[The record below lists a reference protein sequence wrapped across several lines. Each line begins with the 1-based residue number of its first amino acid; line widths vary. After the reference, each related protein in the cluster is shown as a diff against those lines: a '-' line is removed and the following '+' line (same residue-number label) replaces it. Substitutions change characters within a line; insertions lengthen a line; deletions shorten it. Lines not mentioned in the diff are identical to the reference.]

1 MKKKLISLLLALIM
15 ALSLLPMSV
24 LAEGA
29 DVPTPSAENGFIDE
43 IYFPVSGSK
52 TKKDTNLERIE
63 NFAFQQEK
71 TTYENVL
78 LPDLVPGKNGVVS
91 SGAAANYLGIS
102 IPEEYTGS
110 TADEKL
116 YFRVYLDGVNRS
128 DSSSPT
134 SYKKLSKNTLSAANN
149 LINMVYNGMNTIKAG
164 KWSTMTIQVGTVN
177 EEKTDFVKSD
187 VYQIKLTR
195 QASLHELTVKAGEDT
210 INLSPVPDWINNP
223 YIRDY
228 SVVTAADEITL
239 NLKGTTGAKLLIGKD
254 EVVSGEDV
262 SVALDKYRATPDAN
276 VAVVPITVKIST
288 DTVAT
293 ETSYRLF
300 VSKENYTP
308 QIKAQPQALI
318 VDKLETA
325 DLTVTAEAG
334 GDGTLTYQWY
344 EKRGSNS
351 SAKIQGATECTYSAP
366 TVYAGTRSYYCV
378 VTNTVDNAPFTITS
392 EAASVT
398 VNLNVLTAPQFYR
411 PMELYGNNGSRVF
424 FQNGKPTF
432 AVYMASGRDA
442 ADQADG
448 LSYEISIYRADKK
461 EANGELQATSTTFNG
476 EIGGG
481 NGGPY
486 LYIELPSQNVTGT
499 WYYYAVVTVSKDGYE
514 SASRAGNFIPLT
526 FKSAGDIVTELE
538 GTGSASDP
546 YLIYNQ
552 KDLEYV
558 KGLVEGKNGPAFNFA
573 GQTLAFAND
582 IELDTTWTPIGN
594 LKPGGDENDRGPSL
608 QPFCGTIDGRNY
620 TLNIAD
626 HGKCLLYYVRNAT
639 VKNMNIQGDHIDG
652 YGLVERY
659 IVDYGEDGK
668 YISQSAAKHRTI
680 DIENVTLKSGTKT
693 LQSGF
698 IGGVAS
704 GANAINIRNC
714 TIEKEVVIGYDKQQ
728 SYIGS
733 FAGNFNGTI
742 QNSVSYATVY
752 GKDCVG
758 GLAGQKGQSMGA
770 CDFLNCAFL
779 GEVVASGD
787 SVGGIIGSGYAS
799 APGTP
804 MVQVHNCYV
813 AADITGH
820 DRVAGIV
827 GAESAHVGNVD
838 EGDQYGVKGTTSITD
853 NHYFGKLTA
862 AGNNVGGIIG
872 FMYDFTKKSGEAT
885 NYFVDSCGAS
895 SSIGGVKTGT
905 ITGADRFGLAY
916 SAAAFA
922 DGTVTDKLNNSQSG
936 YSYKNWVQGEKYPVF
951 SDKAVVMSL
960 AVSGDY
966 KTDYTV
972 GEALDLTGIT
982 LTATWSDGKTTSV
995 ALNDPELTITGFDTN
1010 QRGQQTVT
1018 LAYGAAKATITV
1030 TVLLPAGADITVTF
1044 SLLGDSIHGNSGD
1057 KHTLADG
1064 NLEKWIDGVTVTV
1077 GNNATVLDVI
1087 TKTLG
1092 SKYSIENET
1101 GNYIQ
1106 SITPKDGKALGE
1118 FTNGNLSGWMYTL
1131 NGVHPNLG
1139 VAQQYLNDGD
1149 VIVFHYTDDYAKE
1162 YEADNNKKKTAEEV
1176 VALIDAIGTVDLSK
1190 GTAIDKA
1197 RVAYD
1202 KLTDAEKTLVTN
1214 YSVLTDAESTYTKLL
1229 AEQGKKLGDI
1239 YSTTGDFMGTL
1250 GTPTVNST
1258 GGEWMV
1264 IGLARS
1270 GRPVPAGYY
1279 DNVVEYV
1286 KAMADA
1292 NERLHRAKVTDNA
1305 RVILGLTA
1313 IGKDVT
1319 NVGGHN
1325 LLKGLDNMAYVQKQG
1340 INGPIFTLIA
1350 LDSHNYPTMG
1360 DVTREKLIQ
1369 VILDAQ
1375 LPGGGWNLSGENAD
1389 TDMTAMAIQA
1399 LAPYYKTNET
1409 VKAAVDKALEALSA
1423 LQRNDGGFG
1432 SWGTV
1437 NSESCA
1443 QVIVALTALGID
1455 PATDSRF
1462 VKNGN
1467 TVLDALAGFYVT
1479 GGGFKHTAD
1488 GERNGMATEQ
1498 GYYALA
1504 AYFRFANAQTSLY
1517 DMSDVTIQTDS
1528 HTHAF
1533 GAWTVT
1539 TPATCTADGVE
1550 TRSCA
1555 CGETETRI
1563 IPATGHAFGAWTVT
1577 TPATCTTDGVETRS
1591 CACGETETRI
1601 IPATGHAFG
1610 AWTVTTPATCT
1621 TDGVE
1626 TRSCACGET
1635 ETRAIPA
1642 TGHVDADH
1650 DGKCD
1655 VCQAVITPVEPGETD
1670 PSDPGK
1676 TDPTNPGTDTPAT
1689 GDTGVLVWV
1698 IALPVAL
1705 LAAALVLKRKE
1716 REA

>member
-1 MKKKLISLLLALIM
+1 MKKRIISLLLALIM
-15 ALSLLPMSV
+15 ALSLLPVSV
-24 LAEGA
+24 LAAGA
-29 DVPTPSAENGFIDE
+29 GVPTPSAENGFVDE
-43 IYFPVSGSK
+43 IYFPVAAKKSMGNSLERIQGYVFQQGTTKYDVILPDKAVKVTAPPANYFGITVPEKYISGEAEENLYYSVYFDGVLK
-52 TKKDTNLERIE
+52 TKKPVQLKTEMTRVMAMFYMNQIE
-63 NFAFQQEK
+63 VGQ
-71 TTYENVL
+71 
-78 LPDLVPGKNGVVS
+78 
-91 SGAAANYLGIS
+91 
-102 IPEEYTGS
+102 
-110 TADEKL
+110 
-116 YFRVYLDGVNRS
+116 
-128 DSSSPT
+128 
-134 SYKKLSKNTLSAANN
+134 
-149 LINMVYNGMNTIKAG
+149 
-164 KWSTMTIQVGTVN
+164 WSTLTIQVGTVN
-177 EEKTDFVKSD
+177 AEKTSFVKSD
-187 VYQIKLTR
+187 VYEFRLTR
-195 QASLHELTVKAGEDT
+195 QASLHSLTVQAGDDAL
-210 INLSPVPDWINNP
+210 NLSPAPDWTANP
-223 YIRDY
+223 YVREY
-228 SVVTAADEITL
+228 SVVTAADEVTL
-239 NLKGTTGAKLLIGKD
+239 KFTGSAGAKFFIGEKEVESGKD
-254 EVVSGEDV
+254 IAVALSGYRAAPDA
-262 SVALDKYRATPDAN
+262 SVAI
-276 VAVVPITVKIST
+276 VPITVKVDSKT
-288 DTVAT
+288 APTEAT
-293 ETSYRLF
+293 YRLF
-300 VSKENYTP
+300 VSKENYIP
-308 QIKAQPQALI
+308 QIKTQPQT
-318 VDKLETA
+318 VTVNKLEDATLSVAAETA
-325 DLTVTAEAG
+325 G
-334 GDGTLTYQWY
+334 NGKLTYQWH
-344 EKRGSNS
+344 EKY
-351 SAKIQGATECTYSAP
+351 SASDKEIPGATESTYSAP
-366 TVYAGTRSYYCV
+366 TTYAGTRNYYCV
-378 VTNTVDNAPFTITS
+378 ITNTVSGAPFTVTS
-392 EAASVT
+392 ETASVT
-398 VNLNVLTAPQFYR
+398 VDLNVLTAPQFYR
-411 PMELYGNNGSRVF
+411 PMELFSNNGVRVF
-424 FQNGKPTF
+424 FQNGVPTF

-448 LSYEISIYRADKK
+448 LKYEISIYRTDKK
-461 EANGELQATSTTFNG
+461 DANGELQATSTTRIG

-481 NGGPY
+481 GPY
-486 LYIELPSQNVTGT
+486 YYIELPSQNITGT

-514 SASRAGNFIPLT
+514 SASRAGNFVPLT

-546 YLIYNQ
+546 YLIYSQ
-552 KDLEYV
+552 KDLAYV

-594 LKPGGDENDRGPSL
+594 LKPNGDENDLGPSL
-608 QPFCGTIDGRNY
+608 QPFCGTIDGRNH
-620 TLNIAD
+620 TLSIAD

-639 VKNMNIQGDHIDG
+639 VKNLNIQGDHIDG

-668 YISQSAAKHRTI
+668 YISATAAKHRTI

-714 TIEKEVVIGYDKQQ
+714 TIEKGVVIGYDKQQ

-733 FAGNFNGTI
+733 FAGNFNGTMK
-742 QNSVSYATVY
+742 NCVSYATVY
-752 GKDCVG
+752 GVDCVG

-770 CDFLNCAFL
+770 CDFLNSAFL

-787 SVGGIIGSGYAS
+787 AVGGIIGSGYPS

-813 AADITGH
+813 AADI
-820 DRVAGIV
+820 AGRDWVGGIA

-838 EGDQYGVKGTTSITD
+838 EGDQYGVKGTTSISD
-853 NHYFGKLTA
+853 NHYYGKLTA
-862 AGNNVGGIIG
+862 TGKNVGGIIG

-885 NYFVDSCGAS
+885 NYFVDSCGTA

-905 ITGADRFGLAY
+905 ITGADRFGLACL
-916 SAAAFA
+916 ATEFA
-922 DGTVTDKLNNSQSG
+922 DGTVTAKLNNSQSG

-951 SDKAVVMSL
+951 SDKAVAMSL
-960 AVSGDY
+960 EASGNY
-966 KTDYTV
+966 KTTYTM
-972 GEALDLTGIT
+972 GDALDLTGIT
-982 LTATWSDGKTTSV
+982 LTVKWSDGTTSGV
-995 ALNDPELTITGFDTN
+995 ALNDPELKITGFDTN
-1010 QRGQQTVT
+1010 TRGQQTVT
-1018 LAYGAAKATITV
+1018 LSYGAAKAEITV
-1030 TVLLPAGADITVTF
+1030 TVLLPVGKDITVTF
-1044 SLLGDSIHGNSGD
+1044 SLLGDSVHGDSGD

-1087 TKTLG
+1087 TKALG

-1139 VAQQYLNDGD
+1139 VAQQYLNEGD
-1149 VIVFHYTDDYAKE
+1149 VIVFHYTDDYTKE

-1239 YSTTGDFMGTL
+1239 YKTTGDYIAAL
-1250 GTPTVNST
+1250 GTPGVGST
-1258 GGEWMV
+1258 GGEWMT

-1286 KAMADA
+1286 KAKADA

-1305 RVILGLTA
+1305 RVILALTA

-1437 NSESCA
+1437 NSESCD

-1455 PATDSRF
+1455 PTTDSRF

-1504 AYFRFANAQTSLY
+1504 AYYRFVNAQTRLY
-1517 DMSDVTIQTDS
+1517 DMSDVTIQIDS

-1533 GAWTVT
+1533 
-1539 TPATCTADGVE
+1539 
-1550 TRSCA
+1550 S
-1555 CGETETRI
+1555 
-1563 IPATGHAFGAWTVT
+1563 AWTVT

-1655 VCQAVITPVEPGETD
+1655 VCQAVITPVDPGKTD

-1705 LAAALVLKRKE
+1705 LAAAFVLKRKE

>member
-1 MKKKLISLLLALIM
+1 M
-15 ALSLLPMSV
+15 ALSLLPVSV
-24 LAEGA
+24 LAAGA
-29 DVPTPSAENGFIDE
+29 DVPAPSAENGFVDE

-52 TKKDTNLERIE
+52 TKKGTNLERIE

-78 LPDLVPGKNGVVS
+78 LPDLVPGKNGKVS

-102 IPEEYTGS
+102 IPEKYTGS

-116 YFRVYLDGVNRS
+116 YFRVYLDGKNRS
-128 DSSSPT
+128 DSSSPS

-149 LINMVYNGMNTIKAG
+149 LITMVYNGMISIEAG

-195 QASLHELTVKAGEDT
+195 QASLHELTVKAGKDT

-228 SVVTAADEITL
+228 SVVTAADVITL
-239 NLKGTTGAKLLIGKD
+239 NLKGSTGAKFFIGEN
-254 EVVSGEDV
+254 EVSSGEDV

-288 DTVAT
+288 DMVAT

-308 QIKAQPQALI
+308 QIKAQPQALT

-378 VTNTVDNAPFTITS
+378 ITNTVSGAPFTVTS
-392 EAASVT
+392 ETASVT
-398 VNLNVLTAPQFYR
+398 VNLNALTAPQFYR

-442 ADQADG
+442 ADQADD
-448 LSYEISIYRADKK
+448 LSYKISIYRADKK
-461 EANGELQATSTTFNG
+461 DANGELQATSTTRNG

-481 NGGPY
+481 NDGPY
-486 LYIELPSQNVTGT
+486 YYIELPSQNVTGT

-514 SASRAGNFIPLT
+514 SASRAGNFVPLT
-526 FKSAGDIVTELE
+526 FKSAGDIVTGLE

-546 YLIYNQ
+546 YLIYSQ
-552 KDLEYV
+552 KDLAYV

-594 LKPGGDENDRGPSL
+594 LKPNGDENDRGPSL
-608 QPFCGTIDGRNY
+608 QPFCGTIDGRNH
-620 TLNIAD
+620 TLRIAD
-626 HGKCLLYYVRNAT
+626 HGKCLLNYVRNAA
-639 VKNMNIQGDHIDG
+639 VKNLNIQGDHIDG

-668 YISQSAAKHRTI
+668 YIGATAAKHRTI

-714 TIEKEVVIGYDKQQ
+714 TIEKGVVIGYDKQQ

-733 FAGNFNGTI
+733 FAGNFNGTV
-742 QNSVSYATVY
+742 QNCVSYATVY
-752 GKDCVG
+752 GVDCVG

-770 CDFLNCAFL
+770 CDFLNSAFL
-779 GEVVASGD
+779 GEVVASGY
-787 SVGGIIGSGYAS
+787 SVGGIIGSGYPS

-813 AADITGH
+813 AADIAGH
-820 DRVAGIV
+820 DRVGGIA

-853 NHYFGKLTA
+853 NHYYGKLTA
-862 AGNNVGGIIG
+862 TGKNVGGIIG

-885 NYFVDSCGAS
+885 NYFVDSCGTA

-922 DGTVTDKLNNSQSG
+922 DGTVTAKLNNSQSG

-951 SDKAVVMSL
+951 SDKAVAMSL
-960 AVSGDY
+960 EASGNY
-966 KTDYTV
+966 KTTYTM
-972 GEALDLTGIT
+972 GDALDLTGIT
-982 LTATWSDGKTTSV
+982 LTAKWSDGTTSGV
-995 ALNDPELTITGFDTN
+995 ALNDPALKISGFDTN
-1010 QRGQQTVT
+1010 TRGQQTVT
-1018 LAYGAAKATITV
+1018 LSYGAAKAEITV
-1030 TVLLPAGADITVTF
+1030 TVLLPVGKDITVTF
-1044 SLLGDSIHGNSGD
+1044 SLLGDSVHGDSGD

-1077 GNNATVLDVI
+1077 DNNATVLDVI
-1087 TKTLG
+1087 TKALG
-1092 SKYSIENET
+1092 SKYIIENET

-1106 SITPKDGKALGE
+1106 SITPKGGTPLGE

-1131 NGVHPNLG
+1131 NGKHSNLG
-1139 VAQQYLNDGD
+1139 VAQQYLMNGD
-1149 VIVFHYTDDYAKE
+1149 VIVFHYTDDYSRENAFDQQKS
-1162 YEADNNKKKTAEEV
+1162 ADEV
-1176 VALIDAIGTVDLSK
+1176 ITMIAAIGTVSLSK
-1190 GTAIDKA
+1190 GAAISQA
-1197 RVAYD
+1197 RAAYD
-1202 KLTDAEKTLVTN
+1202 NLTADEKALVTN
-1214 YSVLTDAESTYTKLL
+1214 YDKLL
-1229 AEQGKKLGDI
+1229 AAEAAYAKLVAEMGKKRDEI
-1239 YSTTGDFMGTL
+1239 FKTTGDFIQGL

-1270 GRPVPAGYY
+1270 GRTVPAGYY
-1279 DNVVEYV
+1279 DNVVKFVREN
-1286 KAMADA
+1286 ADK
-1292 NERLHRAKVTDNA
+1292 NERLDRNKVTDNA
-1305 RVILGLTA
+1305 RVILALTA

-1325 LLKGLDNMAYVQKQG
+1325 LLKGLDNMAYVQTQG

-1375 LPGGGWNLSGENAD
+1375 LPDGGWTLSGNDAD
-1389 TDMTAMAIQA
+1389 PDMTAMAIQS

-1455 PATDSRF
+1455 PTADSRF
-1462 VKNGN
+1462 VKNGL
-1467 TVLDALAGFYVT
+1467 TVLDALAGFYVN
-1479 GGGFKHTAD
+1479 GGGFRHTAG

-1504 AYFRFANAQTSLY
+1504 AYYRFVNAQTRLY
-1517 DMSDVTIQTDS
+1517 DMTDVTIQTAGS
-1528 HTHAF
+1528 
-1533 GAWTVT
+1533 
-1539 TPATCTADGVE
+1539 
-1550 TRSCA
+1550 
-1555 CGETETRI
+1555 
-1563 IPATGHAFGAWTVT
+1563 
-1577 TPATCTTDGVETRS
+1577 
-1591 CACGETETRI
+1591 
-1601 IPATGHAFG
+1601 
-1610 AWTVTTPATCT
+1610 
-1621 TDGVE
+1621 
-1626 TRSCACGET
+1626 
-1635 ETRAIPA
+1635 
-1642 TGHVDADH
+1642 
-1650 DGKCD
+1650 
-1655 VCQAVITPVEPGETD
+1655 
-1670 PSDPGK
+1670 
-1676 TDPTNPGTDTPAT
+1676 NTPAT

-1698 IALPVAL
+1698 IALPVTA
-1705 LAAALVLKRKE
+1705 LAAAFVLKRKE

>member
-1 MKKKLISLLLALIM
+1 MKKRIISLLLALIM
-15 ALSLLPMSV
+15 ALSLLPVSV
-24 LAEGA
+24 LAAGA
-29 DVPTPSAENGFIDE
+29 GVPTPSAENSYVDE
-43 IYFPVSGSK
+43 IYFPVSAKKSTNNTLERIQGYVFQQGTTKYDVILPDKAVKVTGPPANYFGIKVPEKYISGEAEENLYYSVYFGGVLK
-52 TKKDTNLERIE
+52 TKKPVQL
-63 NFAFQQEK
+63 K
-71 TTYENVL
+71 TEMTRVM
-78 LPDLVPGKNGVVS
+78 
-91 SGAAANYLGIS
+91 AM
-102 IPEEYTGS
+102 
-110 TADEKL
+110 L
-116 YFRVYLDGVNRS
+116 Y
-128 DSSSPT
+128 
-134 SYKKLSKNTLSAANN
+134 
-149 LINMVYNGMNTIKAG
+149 MNQIKAG
-164 KWSTMTIQVGTVN
+164 QWSTLTIQVGTVDAA
-177 EEKTDFVKSD
+177 KTSFVKSD
-187 VYQIKLTR
+187 VYEFRLTR
-195 QASLHELTVKAGEDT
+195 QASLHSLTVRAGEDAL
-210 INLSPVPDWINNP
+210 NLSPAPDWTENP
-223 YIRDY
+223 YVREY
-228 SVVTAADEITL
+228 SVITAADEVTL
-239 NLKGTTGAKLLIGKD
+239 KFTGSAGAKFLIGEKEVDSGKD
-254 EVVSGEDV
+254 IAVALSAYRAAPDA
-262 SVALDKYRATPDAN
+262 SVAI
-276 VAVVPITVKIST
+276 VPITVKVDSKT
-288 DTVAT
+288 APTEAT
-293 ETSYRLF
+293 YRLF
-300 VSKENYTP
+300 VSKENYIP
-308 QIKAQPQALI
+308 QIKTQPQN
-318 VDKLETA
+318 VTVNKLESATLSVAAETA
-325 DLTVTAEAG
+325 G
-334 GDGTLTYQWY
+334 NGKLTYQWH
-344 EKRGSNS
+344 EKD
-351 SAKIQGATECTYSAP
+351 SASGIDIEISGATESTYSAP
-366 TVYAGTRSYYCV
+366 TTYAGTRNYYCV
-378 VTNTVDNAPFTITS
+378 ITNTVSGAPFTVTS
-392 EAASVT
+392 ETASVT
-398 VNLNVLTAPQFYR
+398 VDLNVLTAPQFYR
-411 PMELYGNNGSRVF
+411 PMELYSNNGVRVF
-424 FQNGKPTF
+424 FQNGVPIF

-448 LSYEISIYRADKK
+448 LKYEISIYRTDKK
-461 EANGELQATSTTFNG
+461 DANGELQATSTTHTG

-481 NGGPY
+481 GPY
-486 LYIELPSQNVTGT
+486 YYIELPSQNITGT

-514 SASRAGNFIPLT
+514 SKSRAGNFVPLT

-546 YLIYNQ
+546 YLIYSQ
-552 KDLEYV
+552 KDLAYV

-594 LKPGGDENDRGPSL
+594 LKPNGDENDLGPSL
-608 QPFCGTIDGRNY
+608 QPFCGTIDGRNH
-620 TLNIAD
+620 TLSIAD

-639 VKNMNIQGDHIDG
+639 VKNLNIQGDHIDG

-668 YISQSAAKHRTI
+668 YISATAAKHRTI

-714 TIEKEVVIGYDKQQ
+714 TIEKGVVIGYDKQQ

-733 FAGNFNGTI
+733 FAGSFNGTMK
-742 QNSVSYATVY
+742 NCVSYATVY
-752 GKDCVG
+752 GVDCVG

-770 CDFLNCAFL
+770 CDFLNSAFL

-787 SVGGIIGSGYAS
+787 AVGGIIGSGYPG

-853 NHYFGKLTA
+853 NHYYGKLTA
-862 AGNNVGGIIG
+862 TGKNVGGIIG

-885 NYFVDSCGAS
+885 NYFVDSCGTA

-916 SAAAFA
+916 SATAFT
-922 DGTVTDKLNNSQSG
+922 DGTVTAKLNNSQSG

-951 SDKAVVMSL
+951 SDKAVAMSL
-960 AVSGDY
+960 EASGNY
-966 KTDYTV
+966 KTTYTM
-972 GEALDLTGIT
+972 GDALDLTGIS
-982 LTATWSDGKTTSV
+982 LTATWSDSTTTSV
-995 ALNDPELTITGFDTN
+995 ALNDPELKITGFDTN
-1010 QRGQQTVT
+1010 TRGQQTVT
-1018 LAYGAAKATITV
+1018 LSYGAAKAEITV
-1030 TVLLPAGADITVTF
+1030 TVLLPVGKDITVTF
-1044 SLLGDSIHGNSGD
+1044 SLLGDSVHGNSGD

-1087 TKTLG
+1087 TKALG
-1092 SKYSIENET
+1092 SKYIIENKT

-1106 SITPKDGKALGE
+1106 SITPKDGTPLGE

-1131 NGVHPNLG
+1131 NGKHSDLG
-1139 VAQQYLNDGD
+1139 VAQQYLMNGD
-1149 VIVFHYTDDYAKE
+1149 VIVFHYTDDYSRENAFDQQKS
-1162 YEADNNKKKTAEEV
+1162 ADEV
-1176 VALIDAIGTVDLSK
+1176 ITMIAAIGTVSLSK
-1190 GTAIDKA
+1190 GAAISQA
-1197 RVAYD
+1197 RAAYD
-1202 KLTDAEKTLVTN
+1202 NLTADEKALVTN
-1214 YSVLTDAESTYTKLL
+1214 YDKLL
-1229 AEQGKKLGDI
+1229 AAEAAYAKLVAEMGEKLDEI
-1239 YSTTGDFMGTL
+1239 YKTTGDFMGTL

-1270 GRPVPAGYY
+1270 GRTVPAGYY

-1286 KAMADA
+1286 KAKADA

-1305 RVILGLTA
+1305 RVILALTS

-1325 LLKGLDNMAYVQKQG
+1325 LLKGLDNMAYVQTQG

-1375 LPGGGWNLSGENAD
+1375 LNDGGWDLSAGKAD
-1389 TDMTAMAIQA
+1389 PDMTAMAIQA

-1455 PATDSRF
+1455 PTADSRF
-1462 VKNGN
+1462 VKNDL
-1467 TVLDALAGFYVT
+1467 TVLDALASFYVT
-1479 GGGFKHTAD
+1479 GGGFRHTANGD
-1488 GERNGMATEQ
+1488 LDGMATEQ

-1504 AYFRFANAQTSLY
+1504 AYYRFVNAQTRLY
-1517 DMSDVTIQTDS
+1517 DMTDVAIQTGGS
-1528 HTHAF
+1528 
-1533 GAWTVT
+1533 
-1539 TPATCTADGVE
+1539 
-1550 TRSCA
+1550 
-1555 CGETETRI
+1555 
-1563 IPATGHAFGAWTVT
+1563 
-1577 TPATCTTDGVETRS
+1577 
-1591 CACGETETRI
+1591 
-1601 IPATGHAFG
+1601 
-1610 AWTVTTPATCT
+1610 
-1621 TDGVE
+1621 
-1626 TRSCACGET
+1626 
-1635 ETRAIPA
+1635 
-1642 TGHVDADH
+1642 
-1650 DGKCD
+1650 
-1655 VCQAVITPVEPGETD
+1655 
-1670 PSDPGK
+1670 
-1676 TDPTNPGTDTPAT
+1676 NTPAT
-1689 GDTGVLVWV
+1689 GDAGVLVWV
-1698 IALPVAL
+1698 IALPVAA
-1705 LAAALVLKRKE
+1705 LAAAFVLKRKE

>member
-1 MKKKLISLLLALIM
+1 MKFTGSAGAKFLIGEKEVDSGKDIAV
-15 ALSLLPMSV
+15 ALS
-24 LAEGA
+24 AYRA
-29 DVPTPSAENGFIDE
+29 A
-43 IYFPVSGSK
+43 
-52 TKKDTNLERIE
+52 
-63 NFAFQQEK
+63 
-71 TTYENVL
+71 
-78 LPDLVPGKNGVVS
+78 PD
-91 SGAAANYLGIS
+91 A
-102 IPEEYTGS
+102 
-110 TADEKL
+110 
-116 YFRVYLDGVNRS
+116 
-128 DSSSPT
+128 
-134 SYKKLSKNTLSAANN
+134 
-149 LINMVYNGMNTIKAG
+149 
-164 KWSTMTIQVGTVN
+164 
-177 EEKTDFVKSD
+177 
-187 VYQIKLTR
+187 
-195 QASLHELTVKAGEDT
+195 
-210 INLSPVPDWINNP
+210 
-223 YIRDY
+223 
-228 SVVTAADEITL
+228 
-239 NLKGTTGAKLLIGKD
+239 
-254 EVVSGEDV
+254 
-262 SVALDKYRATPDAN
+262 SVAI
-276 VAVVPITVKIST
+276 VPITVKVDSKT
-288 DTVAT
+288 APTEAT
-293 ETSYRLF
+293 YRLF
-300 VSKENYTP
+300 VSKENYIP
-308 QIKAQPQALI
+308 EIKTQPQT
-318 VDKLETA
+318 VTVNKLESATLSVAAETA
-325 DLTVTAEAG
+325 G
-334 GDGTLTYQWY
+334 NGKLTYQWH
-344 EKRGSNS
+344 EKD
-351 SAKIQGATECTYSAP
+351 SASGIDIEISGATESTYSAP
-366 TVYAGTRSYYCV
+366 TTYAGTRNYYCV
-378 VTNTVDNAPFTITS
+378 ITNTVSGAPFTVTS
-392 EAASVT
+392 ETASVT
-398 VNLNVLTAPQFYR
+398 VNLNVLTAPQFYL
-411 PMELYGNNGSRVF
+411 PMELFSNNGSRVF

-432 AVYMASGRDA
+432 AVYVASSRGA

-448 LSYEISIYRADKK
+448 LKYEISIYRTDKK
-461 EANGELQATSTTFNG
+461 DANGELQVISTTP
-476 EIGGG
+476 IGSAGSVGG
-481 NGGPY
+481 SGPY
-486 LYIELPSQNVTGT
+486 YYIELPSQNITGT

-514 SASRAGNFIPLT
+514 SASRAGNFVPLT

-546 YLIYNQ
+546 YLIYSQ
-552 KDLEYV
+552 KDLAYV

-594 LKPGGDENDRGPSL
+594 LKPNGDEKDRGPSL
-608 QPFCGTIDGRNY
+608 QPFCGTIDGRNH
-620 TLNIAD
+620 TLRIAD

-639 VKNMNIQGDHIDG
+639 VKNLNIQGDHIDG

-668 YISQSAAKHRTI
+668 YISATAAKHRTI

-714 TIEKEVVIGYDKQQ
+714 TIEKGVVIGYDKQQ

-733 FAGNFNGTI
+733 FAGDFNGTMK
-742 QNSVSYATVY
+742 NCVSYATVY
-752 GKDCVG
+752 GVDCVG

-770 CDFLNCAFL
+770 CDFLNSAFL

-787 SVGGIIGSGYAS
+787 AVGGIIGSGYPS

-813 AADITGH
+813 AADIAGH
-820 DRVAGIV
+820 DWVGGIA

-838 EGDQYGVKGTTSITD
+838 EGDQYGVKGTTSISDT
-853 NHYFGKLTA
+853 HYYGKLTA
-862 AGNNVGGIIG
+862 TGKNVGGIIG
-872 FMYDFTKKSGEAT
+872 FMYDFTKKSGVAT
-885 NYFVDSCGAS
+885 NYFVDSCGTA

-905 ITGADRFGLAY
+905 ITGADRFGLACL
-916 SAAAFA
+916 ATEFA
-922 DGTVTDKLNNSQSG
+922 DGTVTAKLNNSQSG

-951 SDKAVVMSL
+951 SDKAVAMSL
-960 AVSGDY
+960 EASGNY
-966 KTDYTV
+966 KTTYTM
-972 GEALDLTGIT
+972 GDALDLTGIT
-982 LTATWSDGKTTSV
+982 LTAKWSDGTTSGV
-995 ALNDPELTITGFDTN
+995 ALNDPELKITGFDTN
-1010 QRGQQTVT
+1010 TRGQQTVT
-1018 LAYGAAKATITV
+1018 LSYGAAKAEITV
-1030 TVLLPAGADITVTF
+1030 TVLLPVGKDITVTF
-1044 SLLGDSIHGNSGD
+1044 SLLGDSVHGNSGE

-1087 TKTLG
+1087 TKALG
-1092 SKYSIENET
+1092 SKYIIENET

-1106 SITPKDGKALGE
+1106 SITPKGGTALGE

-1131 NGVHPNLG
+1131 NGKHSDLG
-1139 VAQQYLNDGD
+1139 VAQQYLMNGD
-1149 VIVFHYTDDYAKE
+1149 VIVFHYTDDYSKE
-1162 YEADNNKKKTAEEV
+1162 NAFDQQKSADEV
-1176 VALIDAIGTVDLSK
+1176 ITMIAAIGTVSLSK
-1190 GTAIDKA
+1190 GAAISQA
-1197 RVAYD
+1197 RTAYD
-1202 KLTDAEKTLVTN
+1202 KLSADEKALVTN
-1214 YSVLTDAESTYTKLL
+1214 YDKLL
-1229 AEQGKKLGDI
+1229 AAEAAYAKLVAEMGKKLDEI
-1239 YSTTGDFMGTL
+1239 YKTTGDFMGAL
-1250 GTPTVNST
+1250 GTPTVNSI

-1286 KAMADA
+1286 KAKADA

-1305 RVILGLTA
+1305 RVILALTA

-1360 DVTREKLIQ
+1360 DVTREKLIET
-1369 VILDAQ
+1369 ILGAALED
-1375 LPGGGWNLSGENAD
+1375 GGWTLSGTKAD
-1389 TDMTAMAIQA
+1389 PDMTAMAIQA

-1455 PATDSRF
+1455 PTSDSRF
-1462 VKNGN
+1462 VKNGH

-1504 AYFRFANAQTSLY
+1504 AYYRFVNAQTRLY

-1528 HTHAF
+1528 HT
-1533 GAWTVT
+1533 
-1539 TPATCTADGVE
+1539 
-1550 TRSCA
+1550 
-1555 CGETETRI
+1555 
-1563 IPATGHAFGAWTVT
+1563 HAFGAWTVT

-1635 ETRAIPA
+1635 ETRIILA

-1655 VCQAVITPVEPGETD
+1655 VCQAVITPV
-1670 PSDPGK
+1670 DPGK

-1705 LAAALVLKRKE
+1705 LAAAFVLKRKE

>member
-1 MKKKLISLLLALIM
+1 MKKRIISLLLALIM
-15 ALSLLPMSV
+15 ALSLLPVSV
-24 LAEGA
+24 LAAGA
-29 DVPTPSAENGFIDE
+29 DVPAPSAENGFVDE

-52 TKKDTNLERIE
+52 TKKGTNLERIE

-78 LPDLVPGKNGVVS
+78 LPDLVPGKNGKVS

-102 IPEEYTGS
+102 IPEKYTGS

-116 YFRVYLDGVNRS
+116 YFRVYLDGKNRS
-128 DSSSPT
+128 DSSSPY
-134 SYKKLSKNTLSAANN
+134 SYKKLSTNTLSDANK
-149 LINMVYNGMNTIKAG
+149 LITTVYNGMSSIKAG

-228 SVVTAADEITL
+228 SVVTAADVITL
-239 NLKGTTGAKLLIGKD
+239 NLKGSTGAELLIGED
-254 EVVSGEDV
+254 RVGSGEDV
-262 SVALDKYRATPDAN
+262 SVALDKYRTTPDAN

-288 DTVAT
+288 DMVAT

-308 QIKAQPQALI
+308 QIKAQPQALT

-325 DLTVTAEAG
+325 DLTVTAESG

-514 SASRAGNFIPLT
+514 SASRAGNFVPLT

-546 YLIYNQ
+546 YLIYSQ
-552 KDLEYV
+552 KDLAYV

-594 LKPGGDENDRGPSL
+594 LKPNGDENDRGPSL
-608 QPFCGTIDGRNY
+608 QPFCGTIDGRNH
-620 TLNIAD
+620 TLRIAD

-639 VKNMNIQGDHIDG
+639 VKNLNIQGDHIDG

-659 IVDYGEDGK
+659 IVDYGEDGN
-668 YISQSAAKHRTI
+668 YISATAAKHRTI

-714 TIEKEVVIGYDKQQ
+714 TIEKGVVIGYDKQQ

-733 FAGNFNGTI
+733 FAGSFNGTM
-742 QNSVSYATVY
+742 QNCVSYATVY
-752 GKDCVG
+752 GKDSVG

-787 SVGGIIGSGYAS
+787 AVGGIIGSGYPS

-804 MVQVHNCYV
+804 MVQAHNCYV

-820 DRVAGIV
+820 DRVGGIV
-827 GAESAHVGNVD
+827 GAESAHEGNVD

-853 NHYFGKLTA
+853 NHYYGKLTA
-862 AGNNVGGIIG
+862 TGKNVGGIIG

-885 NYFVDSCGAS
+885 NYFVDSCGTA

-922 DGTVTDKLNNSQSG
+922 DGTVAAKLNNSQSG

-951 SDKAVVMSL
+951 SDKAVAMSL
-960 AVSGDY
+960 EASGNY
-966 KTDYTV
+966 KTTYTM
-972 GEALDLTGIT
+972 GDALDLTGIS
-982 LTATWSDGKTTSV
+982 LTVIWSDGTTSGV
-995 ALNDPELTITGFDTN
+995 ALNDPELKITGFDTN
-1010 QRGQQTVT
+1010 TRGQQTVT
-1018 LAYGAAKATITV
+1018 LSYGAAKAEITV
-1030 TVLLPAGADITVTF
+1030 TVLLPVGKDITVTF
-1044 SLLGDSIHGNSGD
+1044 SLLGDSVHGNSGD

-1087 TKTLG
+1087 TKALG
-1092 SKYSIENET
+1092 SKYTIENET

-1131 NGVHPNLG
+1131 NGKHSNLG
-1139 VAQQYLNDGD
+1139 VAQQYLMNGD
-1149 VIVFHYTDDYAKE
+1149 VIVFHYTDDYSRENAFDQQKSV
-1162 YEADNNKKKTAEEV
+1162 DEV
-1176 VALIDAIGTVDLSK
+1176 ITMIAAIGTVSLSK
-1190 GTAIDKA
+1190 GTAISEA
-1197 RVAYD
+1197 RTAYD
-1202 KLTDAEKTLVTN
+1202 KLSADEKALVTN
-1214 YSVLTDAESTYTKLL
+1214 YDKLL
-1229 AEQGKKLGDI
+1229 AAEAAYAKLLTEMGKKLDEI
-1239 YSTTGDFMGTL
+1239 YKTTGNFMATL

-1305 RVILGLTA
+1305 RVILALTS

-1325 LLKGLDNMAYVQKQG
+1325 LLKGLDNMAYVQTQG

-1360 DVTREKLIQ
+1360 DVTREKLIK

-1375 LPGGGWNLSGENAD
+1375 LNDGGWDLSGTKAD
-1389 TDMTAMAIQA
+1389 PDMTAMAIQA

-1455 PATDSRF
+1455 PTTDSRF
-1462 VKNGN
+1462 IKNGL
-1467 TVLDALAGFYVT
+1467 TVLDALAGFYVN
-1479 GGGFKHTAD
+1479 GGGFRHTAG

-1504 AYFRFANAQTSLY
+1504 AYYRFANAQTRLY
-1517 DMSDVTIQTDS
+1517 DMTDVTVQTGGS
-1528 HTHAF
+1528 
-1533 GAWTVT
+1533 
-1539 TPATCTADGVE
+1539 
-1550 TRSCA
+1550 
-1555 CGETETRI
+1555 
-1563 IPATGHAFGAWTVT
+1563 
-1577 TPATCTTDGVETRS
+1577 
-1591 CACGETETRI
+1591 
-1601 IPATGHAFG
+1601 
-1610 AWTVTTPATCT
+1610 
-1621 TDGVE
+1621 
-1626 TRSCACGET
+1626 
-1635 ETRAIPA
+1635 
-1642 TGHVDADH
+1642 
-1650 DGKCD
+1650 
-1655 VCQAVITPVEPGETD
+1655 
-1670 PSDPGK
+1670 
-1676 TDPTNPGTDTPAT
+1676 NTPAT
-1689 GDTGVLVWV
+1689 GDTGVLVWI
-1698 IALPVAL
+1698 IALPVAAV
-1705 LAAALVLKRKE
+1705 AAAFVLERKKRE
-1716 REA
+1716 E